1 MGARRAE
8 DEIHRRFVNRDR
20 GEAPAGVLVALIRSE
35 GDRWAG
41 RDFWHLRWAVVFIWW
56 FRGDVAWC
64 WILGWLTFPKRHSAS
79 SLHQM
84 RVLRGHTSP
93 LLLDMVGYFGTQRF
107 RWYVM
112 NSEFAGTFH
121 GVLREAT

>member
-20 GEAPAGVLVALIRSE
+20 GEALAGVLVALIRSE
-35 GDRWAG
+35 GDRWAV

-84 RVLRGHTSP
+84 RVLGGHTSP